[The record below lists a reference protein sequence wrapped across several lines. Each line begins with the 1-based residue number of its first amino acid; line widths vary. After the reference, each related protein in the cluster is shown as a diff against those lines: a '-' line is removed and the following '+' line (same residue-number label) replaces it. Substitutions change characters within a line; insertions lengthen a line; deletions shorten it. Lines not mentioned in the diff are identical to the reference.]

1 MTNATGCITL
11 QFDVEMEPGVLIL
24 KATSNHSSHSVSFNM
39 IDDTHARVMIYSLQN
54 RPFSSD
60 AIMTID
66 FGSFY
71 ELSNSK
77 VKIYEALAVNTQR
90 QEELVPDITYTMDC
104 QVTGLD
110 VVTPD
115 DADAVYYDLQGIR
128 VEEPQ
133 QGNVYIKVVNG
144 VASKVVY
151 QVK

>member
-1 MTNATGCITL
+1 MR
-11 QFDVEMEPGVLIL
+11 FPL
-24 KATSNHSSHSVSFNM
+24 K
-39 IDDTHARVMIYSLQN
+39 L
-54 RPFSSD
+54 
-60 AIMTID
+60 
-66 FGSFY
+66 
-71 ELSNSK
+71 NSK